1 MMLTKLWWVSMA
13 ARGMDYFGRGSSPG
27 LPKTTFRYHP
37 AIWLSIFLLIICGWS
52 YLRAYVEVPLL
63 GFTCSNHSFWSLT
76 EHEQTCGK
84 GWGNCKTE
92 SAESSEGCKWPMS
105 YMWSTLSSMV
115 YNLPEVGHNFCYVE
129 GKVNL
134 VVSKLF
140 LPWFTAYVNKHSI
153 VLWVV
158 AYLQAMDMIAKGGF
172 SKDEVKRFEK
182 EVIFWGTKLSL

>member
-1 MMLTKLWWVSMA
+1 
-13 ARGMDYFGRGSSPG
+13 
-27 LPKTTFRYHP
+27 
-37 AIWLSIFLLIICGWS
+37 
-52 YLRAYVEVPLL
+52 
-63 GFTCSNHSFWSLT
+63 
-76 EHEQTCGK
+76 
-84 GWGNCKTE
+84 
-92 SAESSEGCKWPMS
+92 
-105 YMWSTLSSMV
+105 MV

-140 LPWFTAYVNKHSI
+140 LPWFTAYLNKHSI